1 MSDDNQPN
9 VARGG
14 TLLAAGD
21 AIDDL
26 AADLAGLARALWS
39 APTVQDTLQRI
50 VDFSLATIDGCDGAG
65 IWIVHDGALTTP
77 VSTGP
82 DVLEVDEIQQAA
94 GEGPSLDAL
103 AADEMAFYA
112 DDLAGDPRW
121 PRFGPLAAAKGMR
134 SLLSFQLSTD
144 RTLGALNLYAHLPRA
159 YGATDRAKGLILAG
173 YAGLALGAAQ
183 AMEGAAKALEV
194 ENKRLHDLEGALA
207 SRQVIG
213 RAEGVLM
220 QRELITADQAF
231 TLLRRASQHLNIKLR
246 EVAQRVVDTG
256 EVPTAP

>member
-1 MSDDNQPN
+1 MDVDRRSDA
-9 VARGG
+9 ARRGVS
-14 TLLAAGD
+14 LAPSD

-26 AADLAGLARALWS
+26 ATELAGVARALWS

-65 IWIVHDGALTTP
+65 IWVLHDGAVSTP

-82 DVLEVDEIQQAA
+82 EVLEVDGIQQVTC
-94 GEGPSLDAL
+94 EGPCVDAL

-112 DDLAGDPRW
+112 EDLAVDPRW
-121 PRFGPLAAAKGMR
+121 PRFGPLAAARGMR

-144 RTLGALNLYAHLPRA
+144 TTLGALNLYAHLPRA
-159 YGATDRAKGLILAG
+159 YGATDRAKGLIFAA

-183 AMEGAAKALEV
+183 AIEGAAKALAV
-194 ENKRLHDLEGALA
+194 ENRRLQDLEGALA

-231 TLLRRASQHLNIKLR
+231 SLLRRASPHLNIKLR

-256 EVPTAP
+256 EVPTGP